1 MCIRDRSKALTP
13 FSPSSWE
20 KSSNILF
27 WNASLIPNAFPGG
40 IAKVTLDAF
49 TAIAVH
55 SDMKRTGYL
64 SCSNDSLNKLFS
76 NIIWGQKGN
85 FVDVP
90 TDCQQ
95 RDERLGWAGG
105 KHYGDWL
112 GLDAPSGSYKGASD
126 ETFIASAF
134 YAYSTSLVIKAGNVL
149 DKDVSEFEDL
159 YAHIIKTFRS
169 QYPVY
174 HTQTE
179 CVLAAHFKLAEN
191 CQAAADQLAEMIT
204 ACGNHLET
212 GFVGTP
218 YLLHVLS
225 EYGHLKL
232 AYTLLPVSYT
242 HLPGLSHFPGSGPDK
257 RQSPLSILFSCYFPL
272 FLQAAIFLP
281 LSLFIIQS
289 ASCKSN

>member
-1 MCIRDRSKALTP
+1 
-13 FSPSSWE
+13 
-20 KSSNILF
+20 
-27 WNASLIPNAFPGG
+27 
-40 IAKVTLDAF
+40 
-49 TAIAVH
+49 
-55 SDMKRTGYL
+55 MKRTGYL

-169 QYPVY
+169 
-174 HTQTE
+174 
-179 CVLAAHFKLAEN
+179 
-191 CQAAADQLAEMIT
+191 
-204 ACGNHLET
+204 
-212 GFVGTP
+212 
-218 YLLHVLS
+218 
-225 EYGHLKL
+225 
-232 AYTLLPVSYT
+232 
-242 HLPGLSHFPGSGPDK
+242 
-257 RQSPLSILFSCYFPL
+257 SILFTIPRQNASL
-272 FLQAAIFLP
+272 LLI
-281 LSLFIIQS
+281 LSWQKTARPQLTSWQKCHS
-289 ASCKSN
+289 LR

>member
-1 MCIRDRSKALTP
+1 
-13 FSPSSWE
+13 
-20 KSSNILF
+20 
-27 WNASLIPNAFPGG
+27 
-40 IAKVTLDAF
+40 
-49 TAIAVH
+49 
-55 SDMKRTGYL
+55 MKRTGYL

-90 TDCQQ
+90 TDCPQ

-149 DKDVSEFEDL
+149 GEDVSEFEDL
-159 YAHIIKTFRS
+159 YAHIVKTFRS

-232 AYTLLPVSYT
+232 AYTLLLRENIP
-242 HLPGLSHFPGSGPDK
+242 PGST
-257 RQSPLSILFSCYFPL
+257 R
-272 FLQAAIFLP
+272 
-281 LSLFIIQS
+281 
-289 ASCKSN
+289 